1 MSAVRCY
8 SGARHAERPIAFEC
22 GGEWLEVV
30 EVEWR
35 WRDPTGLAFVVLA
48 SDGRRFRL
56 LYRKEADQWSVELLG
71 KRRTHR

>member
-8 SGARHAERPIAFEC
+8 SGARHAERPIAFDYD
-22 GGEWLEVV
+22 GESLQVV
-30 EVEWR
+30 EIERR
-35 WRDPTGLAFVVLA
+35 WRDPAGLGFLVGT

-56 LYRKEADQWSVELLG
+56 VYRKEADLWSVELLG